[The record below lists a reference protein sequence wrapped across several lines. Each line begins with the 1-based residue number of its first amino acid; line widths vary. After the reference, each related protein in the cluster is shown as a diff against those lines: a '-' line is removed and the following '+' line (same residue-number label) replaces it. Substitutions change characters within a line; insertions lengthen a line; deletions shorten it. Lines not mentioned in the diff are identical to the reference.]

1 VQKHPSALGAQLR
14 SRSGFILRAL
24 IIVVIAFAASSA
36 VSRTAL
42 FGSATAVQ
50 PQPFTELYFADPDA
64 LPKTIQFERDYSAGF
79 VIANRTDTARKYTY
93 DVTVQTESAIVR
105 HDPVTVT
112 VAANDMSLQYVTFQ
126 TPVPN
131 QTTTVTVSLEGTDQI
146 IRFYAAP

>member
-1 VQKHPSALGAQLR
+1 VQKHPRALSAQLR

-24 IIVVIAFAASSA
+24 IIIVIAFAVSTA

-42 FGSATAVQ
+42 FGSATAAQ

-64 LPKTIQFERDYSAGF
+64 LPKTVQFERDYSIGF
-79 VIANRTDTARKYTY
+79 VIANRTDATRKYTY

-112 VAANDMSLQYVTFQ
+112 VAAHDMTLQYVTFQ
-126 TPVPN
+126 TPVPT
-131 QTTTVTVSLEGTDQI
+131 QTTTVAISLEGTDQV